1 MIYTV
6 KIEEHYAWTVQVEAA
21 SQEEAEKIVRDG
33 YASGDEYQSGELL
46 YGKTEVNVV
55 VEDEVA
61 TA

>member
-6 KIEEHYAWTVQVEAA
+6 KIEEHYACTVQVEAA
-21 SQEEAEKIVRDG
+21 SQEEAETILRDG
-33 YASGDEYQSGELL
+33 YASGDGYQSGELL
-46 YGKTEVNVV
+46 YGETEVNVV

>member
-33 YASGDEYQSGELL
+33 YARGDEYKS
-46 YGKTEVNVV
+46 
-55 VEDEVA
+55 
-61 TA
+61 

>member
-6 KIEEHYAWTVQVEAA
+6 KIEERYAWTVQVEAA

-33 YASGDEYQSGELL
+33 YASGDEYKSGELL
-46 YGKTEVNVV
+46 YGETEVNAV

>member
-21 SQEEAEKIVRDG
+21 SQEEAEKNVRDG

-46 YGKTEVNVV
+46 YGETEVNVV
-55 VEDEVA
+55 VED
-61 TA
+61 